1 MDITDNL
8 TTLKKME
15 FDYPKGTSCSE
26 IPKYV
31 FKGYECVRT
40 SYTEDE
46 VIEGQSGYIVYY
58 QWVGLTEELNLVE
71 GDGGLKRTKY
81 VRRIQNGIGLIVHPT
96 TIAEEFDIAKPAKK
110 FGLVGVE
117 TVGNVRTFIYERNEV
132 IENMENLKE
141 LDINEVNKGFE
152 GISEETTEALVHE
165 AVRPEKVEVPKP
177 ELQEDVVLEQE
188 SVVESARGMVLGTLK
203 QVVTAVRGASKEQL
217 VAGGV
222 VTAIVVFKVVRRL
235 VRK

>member
-58 QWVGLTEELNLVE
+58 QWVGLTEEFNLVE

-152 GISEETTEALVHE
+152 GISEETTEVLVKE

-188 SVVESARGMVLGTLK
+188 SVVESARGVVLGTLK

>member
-1 MDITDNL
+1 
-8 TTLKKME
+8 ME

-58 QWVGLTEELNLVE
+58 QWVGLTEELNLVD

-141 LDINEVNKGFE
+141 LDINEVNRGFE
-152 GISEETTEALVHE
+152 GISEETTEVLVKE

-188 SVVESARGMVLGTLK
+188 SVVESARGVVLGTLK

>member
-1 MDITDNL
+1 M
-8 TTLKKME
+8 
-15 FDYPKGTSCSE
+15 
-26 IPKYV
+26 
-31 FKGYECVRT
+31 
-40 SYTEDE
+40 
-46 VIEGQSGYIVYY
+46 YY
-58 QWVGLTEELNLVE
+58 QWVGLTEELNLVD

-165 AVRPEKVEVPKP
+165 AVRPEGVEVPKP
-177 ELQEDVVLEQE
+177 KLQEDVVLEQE
-188 SVVESARGMVLGTLK
+188 DVVESARSVVLGSLK
-203 QVVTAVRGASKEQL
+203 QMVNAVRGASKEQL

>member
-58 QWVGLTEELNLVE
+58 QWVGLTEELNLVD

-81 VRRIQNGIGLIVHPT
+81 VRRIQNSIGLIVHPT

-141 LDINEVNKGFE
+141 LDINEVNRGFE
-152 GISEETTEALVHE
+152 GISEETTEVLVKE

-188 SVVESARGMVLGTLK
+188 SVVESARGVVLGSLK
-203 QVVTAVRGASKEQL
+203 QMVNAVRGASKEQL

>member
-40 SYTEDE
+40 SYTGDE

-58 QWVGLTEELNLVE
+58 QWVGLTEELNLVD

-141 LDINEVNKGFE
+141 LDINEVNRGFE
-152 GISEETTEALVHE
+152 GISEETTEVLVKE

-188 SVVESARGMVLGTLK
+188 SVVESARSVVLGSLK
-203 QVVTAVRGASKEQL
+203 QMVNAVRGASKEQL

-235 VRK
+235 IRK

>member
-58 QWVGLTEELNLVE
+58 QWVGLTEEFNLVD

-132 IENMENLKE
+132 IENMGNLKE

-177 ELQEDVVLEQE
+177 KLQEDVVLEQE
-188 SVVESARGMVLGTLK
+188 SVVESARGVVLGTLR

>member
-40 SYTEDE
+40 SYAEDE

-58 QWVGLTEELNLVE
+58 QWVGLTEELNLVD

-96 TIAEEFDIAKPAKK
+96 TIAEGFDIAKPAKK

-141 LDINEVNKGFE
+141 LDINEVNRGFE
-152 GISEETTEALVHE
+152 GISEETTEVLVKE

-188 SVVESARGMVLGTLK
+188 SVVESARGVVLGTLK

>member
-58 QWVGLTEELNLVE
+58 QWIGLTEELNLVD

-141 LDINEVNKGFE
+141 LDINEVNRGFE
-152 GISEETTEALVHE
+152 GISEETTEVLVKE

-188 SVVESARGMVLGTLK
+188 SVVESARGVVLGTLK

>member
-58 QWVGLTEELNLVE
+58 QWVGLTEELNLVD

-188 SVVESARGMVLGTLK
+188 SVVESARGVVLGTLK
-203 QVVTAVRGASKEQL
+203 QVVIAVRGASKEQL

>member
-58 QWVGLTEELNLVE
+58 QWVGLTEELNLVD

-141 LDINEVNKGFE
+141 LDINEVNRGFE
-152 GISEETTEALVHE
+152 GISEETTEVLVKE

-188 SVVESARGMVLGTLK
+188 SVVESARGVVLGTLK